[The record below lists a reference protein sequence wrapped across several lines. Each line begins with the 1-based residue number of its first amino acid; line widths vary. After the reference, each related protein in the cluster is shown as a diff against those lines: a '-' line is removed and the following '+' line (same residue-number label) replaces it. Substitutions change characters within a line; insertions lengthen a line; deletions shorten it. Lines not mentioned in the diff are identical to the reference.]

1 MDPYQRA
8 QDVLQCQL
16 CDNCIPAMYCED
28 CHKYL
33 CKACLSQHIYDEPK
47 QHKVLPFDRRD
58 STLSY
63 PKCPKHSIK
72 ECGFFCRHCDIP
84 VCDQCISIHHNV
96 HDVVDIFEHFK
107 SKKEVL
113 RTDLQ
118 ELEKSSCPDYQKML
132 SDIPAEK
139 AELHANFQKLGKAF
153 DKQGEKLHREID
165 IIVEK
170 LKCNLDQMET
180 KQLAKLTM
188 HEEEIQ
194 RLISK
199 VTQTISYVKDLLNC
213 NDICLV
219 SLYKS
224 NNEELKSIPSKPKVL
239 LPHFMPEQ
247 INHEQLSKQF
257 GVLSAPFMETEE
269 NTVDYLMPV
278 TFPAERLPNNEALI
292 ITSVSTDYGVPNG
305 LHSVSSFNDE
315 EFWTCGQDSIM
326 RLYNLQG
333 KLLNSIKT
341 TSKNDPCDIALTAF
355 GDLVYT
361 DGSDCTVNTVTDTR
375 IQGITICQGWRPSN
389 ICRTSSGDLLVI
401 MNRID
406 NERTKLVRLSGS
418 KEIQCIQYN
427 DKGQSL
433 YSSGCYN
440 TRYITGNRNFDI
452 CVADWKAGA
461 VVVVDR
467 FGKHRFTYTG
477 PTSSVSEEPMDP
489 RGIATDSLCQILA
502 ADCGNHLIHI
512 LDQDGQFLRYIDSC
526 DLDYPWGLCVDS
538 KDNLFVAEWG
548 TGKVKIIQYYP

>member
-84 VCDQCISIHHNV
+84 VCDQCISIQHNV
-96 HDVVDIFEHFK
+96 HDVVDIFENFK

-113 RTDLQ
+113 RKDLQ

-153 DKQGEKLHREID
+153 NKQGEKLHREID

-170 LKCNLDQMET
+170 LKFNLDQMET

-239 LPHFMPEQ
+239 LPHFMPEL

-315 EFWTCGQDSIM
+315 EF
-326 RLYNLQG
+326 
-333 KLLNSIKT
+333 
-341 TSKNDPCDIALTAF
+341 
-355 GDLVYT
+355 
-361 DGSDCTVNTVTDTR
+361 
-375 IQGITICQGWRPSN
+375 
-389 ICRTSSGDLLVI
+389 
-401 MNRID
+401 
-406 NERTKLVRLSGS
+406 
-418 KEIQCIQYN
+418 
-427 DKGQSL
+427 
-433 YSSGCYN
+433 
-440 TRYITGNRNFDI
+440 
-452 CVADWKAGA
+452 
-461 VVVVDR
+461 
-467 FGKHRFTYTG
+467 
-477 PTSSVSEEPMDP
+477 
-489 RGIATDSLCQILA
+489 
-502 ADCGNHLIHI
+502 
-512 LDQDGQFLRYIDSC
+512 
-526 DLDYPWGLCVDS
+526 
-538 KDNLFVAEWG
+538 
-548 TGKVKIIQYYP
+548 